1 MSALAS
7 QSKTDL
13 VYLGADDREFVTM
26 TIGDQLFGVSV
37 TDIRDVFALKG
48 LTPVPG
54 AKPEVAGV
62 LNLRGRIVTAIDAR
76 RKLGMPPREG
86 GYAGMMAVGVEH
98 EGEAYGILVDQVGDV
113 LRIGEAELVPNPAN
127 MQAVWKRISQGV
139 YRLEGKLMITF
150 NVETF
155 LSNTTTFEQG
165 H

>member
-1 MSALAS
+1 MRALAT
-7 QSKTDL
+7 QSNSEL
-13 VYLGADDREFVTM
+13 AYLGVGDKEYVTM
-26 TIGDQLFGVSV
+26 TIGDQLFGVNV
-37 TDIRDVFALKG
+37 TDIRDVFALKS

-76 RKLGMPPREG
+76 RKLGLPPRPE
-86 GYAGMMAVGVEH
+86 GYAGMMAVGVEY
-98 EGEAYGILVDQVGDV
+98 EGEAYGILVDHVGDV
-113 LRIGEAELVPNPAN
+113 LRIGEGELVPNPAN
-127 MQAVWKRISQGV
+127 MQPHWKTISQGV

-155 LSNTTTFEQG
+155 LSSTTTFEQG